1 MLQGEYL
8 VETRKKILFEAFK
21 LFLSRGYR
29 NVSLND
35 VVHTVG
41 VTKGGFY
48 HYFKSK
54 DELYIE
60 VINTYFFSLFDR
72 YMEMLQPSRGSVK
85 ERLWSVFSEIYA
97 VYDEM
102 IALVGEENFRG
113 MTAILFSGL
122 KRFDFIL
129 RRLKELYT
137 EIMDALER
145 IIEEGKKRGEL
156 RREVD
161 AHASAFG
168 AIALGEGTMILWI
181 INLDGGRKD
190 LPKRLFE
197 NYWRGIAA

>member
-1 MLQGEYL
+1 M
-8 VETRKKILFEAFK
+8 ETRKKILFEAFK

-41 VTKGGFY
+41 VTRGGFY

-113 MTAILFSGL
+113 ITAILFSGL

-137 EIMDALER
+137 EIVDALER

-168 AIALGEGTMILWI
+168 AIALCEGTMILWI
-181 INLDGGRKD
+181 INLDGGRKVF
-190 LPKRLFE
+190 PKRLFE

>member
-1 MLQGEYL
+1 M
-8 VETRKKILFEAFK
+8 ETRKKILFEAFK

-35 VVHTVG
+35 VVRTVG

-85 ERLWSVFSEIYA
+85 ERLWLVFSEIYA

-102 IALVGEENFRG
+102 IALVGEDNFRG
-113 MTAILFSGL
+113 ITTILFSGL

-137 EIMDALER
+137 EIVEVLER

-181 INLDGGRKD
+181 INLDSGRKD
-190 LPKRLFE
+190 LPRRLFE

>member
-1 MLQGEYL
+1 M
-8 VETRKKILFEAFK
+8 ETRKKILFEAFK

-41 VTKGGFY
+41 VTRGGFY

-113 MTAILFSGL
+113 ITAILFSGL

-137 EIMDALER
+137 EIVDALER
-145 IIEEGKKRGEL
+145 IIEEGKKRGGRWMPTPL
-156 RREVD
+156 L
-161 AHASAFG
+161 
-168 AIALGEGTMILWI
+168 LGL
-181 INLDGGRKD
+181 
-190 LPKRLFE
+190 
-197 NYWRGIAA
+197 